1 MQPIQATTSIT
12 VDGES
17 YSVSA
22 MSDEVQQMIQY
33 LDDWRQ
39 NEVDQ
44 ASQLLKTRAGLR
56 DLQNTLL
63 QQIQKENTE
72 AAEAAIE
79 SGDVGYESEE
89 A

>member
-12 VDGES
+12 VDGET
-17 YSVSA
+17 YTVSS
-22 MSDEVQQMIQY
+22 MSNEVKQMVQY

-39 NEVDQ
+39 DEVDQ
-44 ASQLLKTRAGLR
+44 ASQLLKTRAGLK

-63 QQIQKENTE
+63 QQIQKENAE

-79 SGDVGYESEE
+79 SGDIGYESEE